1 MKIQRKLA
9 LGYTIIVALIG
20 GIVYTYL
27 HEWRQMNRLERE
39 VKEIHRLRQN
49 VHEAYVHMLDLT
61 MFGETILEWEEA
73 DTALYRTKRLE
84 VDSILCE
91 FKNYYSGERIDSLR
105 HLMAEKEIQLFNI
118 SQLFDRQ
125 MELGEELA
133 ERVPVIAYESTQ
145 EPPKKK
151 GGFLGLFKKKEKT
164 PPQST
169 TSTKLYTLN
178 RDVIRKQSEQSRQ
191 LSETADSLAQ
201 RNLNIN
207 QRLKSLIAA
216 MDERVTTDLLEREQQ
231 IIETRERTKVWLGGI
246 TAFIFLALLL
256 SYIVIMRDYGHKERG
271 RRKLEASNRKNAELL
286 EMRNKIIMTISHDI
300 RGPLNGISGNAELAM
315 DMRDKKRRNHKL
327 RNITILCKHVLH
339 LVNNLLDV
347 YRLDEAKE
355 TPNPVPFH
363 LSESLERIADSV
375 SHMIKEKGLQFKHR
389 YTNTNVTVKG
399 DRDKMGRII
408 NNLITN
414 AVKFTSEGNVCF
426 KASYENGWLTMKV
439 SDTGV
444 GISEDMMKRIYVPFE
459 RATNENNADGYGLGL
474 PITKGLVTLLGGTIE
489 VESKQGAGTI
499 FTVKL
504 PLPVTDESV
513 EEETVMDDISHH
525 LPGSVI
531 AIDDDTLQLEVIKE
545 MLERNGVS
553 CKTCINAKE
562 LFEEMRNKD
571 YDLVLTGIQMPD
583 TNGYRVLEL
592 LRKSRIGNSRTVPV
606 VAMTAREDGDRQALL
621 DAGFDGCIFKPF
633 SMVDLLQHLASVVM
647 EREQSESADFSGL
660 LAEVTDKRKV
670 LELLLE
676 SCEKDMTDLKIAM
689 TTEKVESMRNVVH
702 RMMPMWEMLSMENT
716 LLAYRKAL
724 KERDNDIQALLVHTG
739 QIITHIER
747 LMEDA
752 RKEIERIA
760 DEETDT
766 DSRGQYSPLAYT
778 EGLAG
783 A

>member
-9 LGYTIIVALIG
+9 IGYTIIVALIG
-20 GIVYTYL
+20 GIVYMYL
-27 HEWRQMNRLERE
+27 HEWRQMVLLERE
-39 VKEIHRLRQN
+39 VKEIHELRQS

-73 DTALYRTKRLE
+73 DTALYRVKRLK

-91 FKNYYSGERIDSLR
+91 FKNFYSGERIDSLR

-118 SQLFDRQ
+118 SQLFEQ
-125 MELGEELA
+125 QVELGEELA

-164 PPQST
+164 PSQST

-178 RDVIRKQSEQSRQ
+178 RDVIRKQSEQSRR

-207 QRLKSLIAA
+207 LKLRNFITVL
-216 MDERVTTDLLEREQQ
+216 DERVTADLREREEL
-231 IIETRERTKVWLGGI
+231 IIKTRERTKVWLGGI

-256 SYIVIMRDYGHKERG
+256 SYIVIMRDYGRKERG

-286 EMRNKIIMTISHDI
+286 EMRNKIILTISHDI

-513 EEETVMDDISHH
+513 EEETVMADISHH
-525 LPGSVI
+525 LPGCVI

-562 LFEEMRNKD
+562 LFEEIRNKD
-571 YDLVLTGIQMPD
+571 YDLVLTDIQMPD

-633 SMVDLLQHLASVVM
+633 SKVDLLQHLASVVM
-647 EREQSESADFSGL
+647 EREQNESADFSGL

-724 KERDNDIQALLVHTG
+724 KEQDNDIQALLVHTG
-739 QIITHIER
+739 QIITHIKR

-766 DSRGQYSPLAYT
+766 DSRG
-778 EGLAG
+778 
-783 A
+783 

>member
-73 DTALYRTKRLE
+73 DTALYRAKRME

-216 MDERVTTDLLEREQQ
+216 MDERVTTDLQEREQQ

-256 SYIVIMRDYGHKERG
+256 SYIVIMRDYGRKERG

-286 EMRNKIIMTISHDI
+286 EMRNKIILTISHDI
-300 RGPLNGISGNAELAM
+300 RGPLNNIIGYTELAM
-315 DMRDKKRRNHKL
+315 DTREKKKRDLQLKKVLGRS
-327 RNITILCKHVLH
+327 KHILH

-347 YRLDEAKE
+347 YRLNQAKE
-355 TPNPVPFH
+355 TMHPVPF
-363 LSESLERIADSV
+363 RISDLLNRVVDGATQPIND
-375 SHMIKEKGLQFKHR
+375 KGLLFEHEF
-389 YTNTNVTVKG
+389 VGADAVVKG
-399 DRDKMGRII
+399 DVDRIEQII
-408 NNLITN
+408 NNLIAN
-414 AVKFTSEGNVCF
+414 AVKFTSAGHIGFNVTYMDGTF
-426 KASYENGWLTMKV
+426 TMKV
-439 SDTGV
+439 SDTGM
-444 GISEDMMKRIYVPFE
+444 GMTEDMMKRIYLPFE
-459 RATNENNADGYGLGL
+459 RAANAENSDGYGLGL
-474 PITKGLVTLLGGTIE
+474 PIAHGIVTMLGGTIN
-489 VESKQGAGTI
+489 VESELNKGTT
-499 FTVKL
+499 FTVTL
-504 PLPVTDESV
+504 PLPVTNEPIEEESV
-513 EEETVMDDISHH
+513 SFDASLH
-525 LPGSVI
+525 LPKNVI
-531 AIDDDTLQLEVIKE
+531 AIDDDMLQLELVKE

-553 CKTCINAKE
+553 CTICSKVDKLTEE
-562 LFEEMRNKD
+562 LRKKN
-571 YDLVLTGIQMPD
+571 YDLLLSDIQMPNTD
-583 TNGYRVLEL
+583 GFKLLEL
-592 LRKSRIGNSRTVPV
+592 LRKSRIGNSKDIPI
-606 VAMTAREDGDRQALL
+606 VAMTARSESEREALL
-621 DAGFDGCIFKPF
+621 EAGFDGCIFKPF
-633 SMVDLLQHLASVVM
+633 SMNELLKVIASVVKG
-647 EREQSESADFSGL
+647 REPGSETDFSVM
-660 LAEVTDKRKV
+660 LANVSDKKKILRTMI
-670 LELLLE
+670 ET
-676 SCEKDMTDLKIAM
+676 CEKDIVDLKIAM
-689 TTEKVESMRNVVH
+689 TAENRESMRSIAH
-702 RMMPMWEMLSMENT
+702 RMFPMWEMVSMDEI
-716 LLAYRKAL
+716 LLAYRNVL
-724 KERDNDIQALLVHTG
+724 KDTDCDTQTVLNHTNH
-739 QIITHIER
+739 IITHIEH
-747 LMEDA
+747 LIEDA
-752 RKEIERIA
+752 GNEIERIV
-760 DEETDT
+760 DEEKNI
-766 DSRGQYSPLAYT
+766 DSRG
-778 EGLAG
+778 
-783 A
+783 

>member
-1 MKIQRKLA
+1 MNIKRKLA
-9 LGYTIIVALIG
+9 IGYTIIVALII

-27 HEWRQMNRLERE
+27 REWRQMVLLERE
-39 VKEIHRLRQN
+39 IKQIHEVRQS
-49 VHEAYVHMLDLT
+49 VHEAYMHMLDLT
-61 MFGETILEWEEA
+61 MFGETILEWEKA
-73 DTALYRTKRLE
+73 DTAVYRAKRLK

-91 FKNYYSGERIDSLR
+91 FKEYYSGERIDSLR
-105 HLMAEKEIQLFNI
+105 YLMAEKEIQLFNI
-118 SQLFDRQ
+118 SQLFEKQ
-125 MELGEELA
+125 IELGEELA

-216 MDERVTTDLLEREQQ
+216 MDERVTADLLEREQQ

-256 SYIVIMRDYGHKERG
+256 SYIVIMRDYGRKERG

-399 DRDKMGRII
+399 DKDKMGRII

-444 GISEDMMKRIYVPFE
+444 GISEDMIKRIYVPFE

-513 EEETVMDDISHH
+513 EEETVMADISHH
-525 LPGSVI
+525 LPGCVI

-562 LFEEMRNKD
+562 LFEEIRNKD
-571 YDLVLTGIQMPD
+571 YDLVLTDIQMPD

-633 SMVDLLQHLASVVM
+633 SKVDLLQHLASVVM
-647 EREQSESADFSGL
+647 EREQNESADFSGL

-766 DSRGQYSPLAYT
+766 DSRG
-778 EGLAG
+778 
-783 A
+783 

>member
-73 DTALYRTKRLE
+73 DTALYRAKRME

-216 MDERVTTDLLEREQQ
+216 MDERVTTDLQEREQQ

-256 SYIVIMRDYGHKERG
+256 SYIVIMRDYGRKERG

-286 EMRNKIIMTISHDI
+286 EMRNKIILTISHDI
-300 RGPLNGISGNAELAM
+300 RGPLNNIIGYTELAM
-315 DMRDKKRRNHKL
+315 DTREKKKRNLQLKKVLGRS
-327 RNITILCKHVLH
+327 KHILH

-347 YRLDEAKE
+347 YRLNQAKE
-355 TPNPVPFH
+355 TMHPVPF
-363 LSESLERIADSV
+363 RISDLLNRVVDGATQPIND
-375 SHMIKEKGLQFKHR
+375 KGLLFEHEF
-389 YTNTNVTVKG
+389 VGADAVVKG
-399 DRDKMGRII
+399 DVDRIEQII
-408 NNLITN
+408 NNLIAN
-414 AVKFTSEGNVCF
+414 AVKFTSAGHIGFNVTYMDGTF
-426 KASYENGWLTMKV
+426 TMKV
-439 SDTGV
+439 SDTGM
-444 GISEDMMKRIYVPFE
+444 GMTEDMMKRIYLPFE
-459 RATNENNADGYGLGL
+459 RAANAENSDGYGLGL
-474 PITKGLVTLLGGTIE
+474 PIAHGIVTMLGGTIN
-489 VESKQGAGTI
+489 VESELNKGTT
-499 FTVKL
+499 FTVTL
-504 PLPVTDESV
+504 PLPVTNEPIEEESV
-513 EEETVMDDISHH
+513 SFDASLH
-525 LPGSVI
+525 LPKNVI
-531 AIDDDTLQLEVIKE
+531 AIDDDMLQLELVKE

-553 CKTCINAKE
+553 CTICSKVDKLTEE
-562 LFEEMRNKD
+562 LRKKN
-571 YDLVLTGIQMPD
+571 YDLLLSDIQMPNTD
-583 TNGYRVLEL
+583 GFKLLEL
-592 LRKSRIGNSRTVPV
+592 LRKSRIGNSKDIPI
-606 VAMTAREDGDRQALL
+606 VAMTARSESEREALL
-621 DAGFDGCIFKPF
+621 EAGFDGCIFKPF
-633 SMVDLLQHLASVVM
+633 SMNELLKVIASVVKG
-647 EREQSESADFSGL
+647 REPGSETDFSVM
-660 LAEVTDKRKV
+660 LANVSDKKKILRTMI
-670 LELLLE
+670 ET
-676 SCEKDMTDLKIAM
+676 CEKDIVDLKIAM
-689 TTEKVESMRNVVH
+689 TAENRESMRSIAH
-702 RMMPMWEMLSMENT
+702 RMFPMWEMVSMDEI
-716 LLAYRKAL
+716 LLAYRNVL
-724 KERDNDIQALLVHTG
+724 KDTDCDTQTVLNHTNH
-739 QIITHIER
+739 IITHIEH
-747 LMEDA
+747 LIEDA
-752 RKEIERIA
+752 GNEIEKIV
-760 DEETDT
+760 DEEKNI
-766 DSRGQYSPLAYT
+766 DSRG
-778 EGLAG
+778 
-783 A
+783 

>member
-27 HEWRQMNRLERE
+27 HEWRQMNILERE

-118 SQLFDRQ
+118 SQLFERQ
-125 MELGEELA
+125 VELGEELA

-216 MDERVTTDLLEREQQ
+216 MDERVTTDLQEREQQ

-256 SYIVIMRDYGHKERG
+256 SYIVIMRDYGRKERG

-286 EMRNKIIMTISHDI
+286 EMRNKIILTISHDI
-300 RGPLNGISGNAELAM
+300 RGPLNNIIGYTELAM
-315 DMRDKKRRNHKL
+315 DTREKKKRNLQLKKVLGRS
-327 RNITILCKHVLH
+327 KHILH

-347 YRLDEAKE
+347 YRLNQAKE
-355 TPNPVPFH
+355 TMHPVPF
-363 LSESLERIADSV
+363 RISDLLNRVVDGATQPIND
-375 SHMIKEKGLQFKHR
+375 KGLLFEHEF
-389 YTNTNVTVKG
+389 VGADAVVKG
-399 DRDKMGRII
+399 DVDRIEQII
-408 NNLITN
+408 NNLIAN
-414 AVKFTSEGNVCF
+414 AVKFTSAGHIGFNVTYMDGTF
-426 KASYENGWLTMKV
+426 TMKV
-439 SDTGV
+439 SDTGM
-444 GISEDMMKRIYVPFE
+444 GMTEDMMKRIYLPFE
-459 RATNENNADGYGLGL
+459 RAASAENSDGYGLGL
-474 PITKGLVTLLGGTIE
+474 PIAHGIVTMLGGTIN
-489 VESKQGAGTI
+489 VESELNKGTT
-499 FTVKL
+499 FTVTL
-504 PLPVTDESV
+504 PLPVTNEPIEEESV
-513 EEETVMDDISHH
+513 SFDASLH
-525 LPGSVI
+525 LPKNVI
-531 AIDDDTLQLEVIKE
+531 AIDDDMLQLELVKE

-553 CKTCINAKE
+553 CTICSKVDKLTEE
-562 LFEEMRNKD
+562 LRKKN
-571 YDLVLTGIQMPD
+571 YDLLLSDIQMPNTD
-583 TNGYRVLEL
+583 GFKLLEL
-592 LRKSRIGNSRTVPV
+592 LRKSRIGNSKDIPI
-606 VAMTAREDGDRQALL
+606 VAMTARSESEREALL
-621 DAGFDGCIFKPF
+621 EAGFDGCIFKPF
-633 SMVDLLQHLASVVM
+633 SMNELLKVIASVVKG
-647 EREQSESADFSGL
+647 REPGSETDFSVM
-660 LAEVTDKRKV
+660 LANVSDKKKILRTMI
-670 LELLLE
+670 ET
-676 SCEKDMTDLKIAM
+676 CEKDIVDLKIAM
-689 TTEKVESMRNVVH
+689 TAENRESMRSIAH
-702 RMMPMWEMLSMENT
+702 RMFPMWEMVSMDEI
-716 LLAYRKAL
+716 LLAYRNVL
-724 KERDNDIQALLVHTG
+724 KDTDCDTQTVLNHTNH
-739 QIITHIER
+739 IITHIEH
-747 LMEDA
+747 LIEDA
-752 RKEIERIA
+752 GNEIERIV
-760 DEETDT
+760 DEEKNI
-766 DSRGQYSPLAYT
+766 DSRG
-778 EGLAG
+778 
-783 A
+783 

>member
-73 DTALYRTKRLE
+73 DTALYRAKRME
-84 VDSILCE
+84 FDSILCE

-216 MDERVTTDLLEREQQ
+216 MDERVTTDLQEREQQ

-256 SYIVIMRDYGHKERG
+256 SYIVIMRDYGRKERG

-286 EMRNKIIMTISHDI
+286 EMRNKIILTISHDI
-300 RGPLNGISGNAELAM
+300 RGPLNNIIGYTELAM
-315 DMRDKKRRNHKL
+315 DTREKKKRNLQLKKVLGRS
-327 RNITILCKHVLH
+327 KHILH

-347 YRLDEAKE
+347 YRLNQAKE
-355 TPNPVPFH
+355 TMHPVPF
-363 LSESLERIADSV
+363 RISDLLNRVVDGATQPIND
-375 SHMIKEKGLQFKHR
+375 KGLLFEHEF
-389 YTNTNVTVKG
+389 VGADAVVKG
-399 DRDKMGRII
+399 DVDRIEQII
-408 NNLITN
+408 NNLIAN
-414 AVKFTSEGNVCF
+414 AVKFTSAGHIGFNVTYMDGTF
-426 KASYENGWLTMKV
+426 TMKV
-439 SDTGV
+439 SDTGM
-444 GISEDMMKRIYVPFE
+444 GMTEDMMKRIYLPFE
-459 RATNENNADGYGLGL
+459 RAANAENSDGYGLGL
-474 PITKGLVTLLGGTIE
+474 PIAHGIVTMLGGTIN
-489 VESKQGAGTI
+489 VESELNKGTT
-499 FTVKL
+499 FTVTL
-504 PLPVTDESV
+504 PLPVTNEPIEEESV
-513 EEETVMDDISHH
+513 SFDASLH
-525 LPGSVI
+525 LPKNVI
-531 AIDDDTLQLEVIKE
+531 AIDDDMLQLELVKE

-553 CKTCINAKE
+553 CTICSKVDKLTEE
-562 LFEEMRNKD
+562 LRKKN
-571 YDLVLTGIQMPD
+571 YDLLLSDIQMPNTD
-583 TNGYRVLEL
+583 GFKLLEL
-592 LRKSRIGNSRTVPV
+592 LRKSRIGNSKDIPI
-606 VAMTAREDGDRQALL
+606 VAMTARSESEREALL
-621 DAGFDGCIFKPF
+621 EAGFDGCIFKPF
-633 SMVDLLQHLASVVM
+633 SMNELLKVIASVVKG
-647 EREQSESADFSGL
+647 REPGSETDFSVM
-660 LAEVTDKRKV
+660 LANVSDKKKILRTMI
-670 LELLLE
+670 ET
-676 SCEKDMTDLKIAM
+676 CEKDIVDLKIAM
-689 TTEKVESMRNVVH
+689 TAENRESMRSIAH
-702 RMMPMWEMLSMENT
+702 RMFPMWEMVSMDEI
-716 LLAYRKAL
+716 LLAYRNVL
-724 KERDNDIQALLVHTG
+724 KDTDCDTQTVLNHTNH
-739 QIITHIER
+739 IITHIEH
-747 LMEDA
+747 LIEDA
-752 RKEIERIA
+752 GNEIERIV
-760 DEETDT
+760 DEEKNI
-766 DSRGQYSPLAYT
+766 DSRG
-778 EGLAG
+778 
-783 A
+783 

>member
-49 VHEAYVHMLDLT
+49 VHKAYVHMLDLT

-73 DTALYRTKRLE
+73 DTALYRAKRME

-118 SQLFDRQ
+118 SQLFEQ
-125 MELGEELA
+125 QVELGEELA

-216 MDERVTTDLLEREQQ
+216 MDERVTTDLQEREQQ

-256 SYIVIMRDYGHKERG
+256 SYIVIMRDYGRKERG

-286 EMRNKIIMTISHDI
+286 EMRNKIILTISHDI
-300 RGPLNGISGNAELAM
+300 RGPLNNIIGYTELAL
-315 DMRDKKRRNHKL
+315 DTREKKKRNLQLKKVLGRS
-327 RNITILCKHVLH
+327 KHILH

-347 YRLDEAKE
+347 YRLNQAKE
-355 TPNPVPFH
+355 TMHPVPF
-363 LSESLERIADSV
+363 RISDLLNRVVDGATQPIND
-375 SHMIKEKGLQFKHR
+375 KGLLFEHEFVG
-389 YTNTNVTVKG
+389 TDAVVKG
-399 DRDKMGRII
+399 DVDRIEQII
-408 NNLITN
+408 NNLIAN
-414 AVKFTSEGNVCF
+414 AIKFTSAGHIGFNV
-426 KASYENGWLTMKV
+426 SYMDGTFTMKV
-439 SDTGV
+439 SDTGM
-444 GISEDMMKRIYVPFE
+444 GMTEEMMKRIYLPFE
-459 RATNENNADGYGLGL
+459 RAASAENSDGYGLGL
-474 PITKGLVTLLGGTIE
+474 PIAHGIVTMLGGTIN
-489 VESKQGAGTI
+489 VESELNKGTT
-499 FTVKL
+499 FTVIL
-504 PLPVTDESV
+504 PLPITDEPV
-513 EEETVMDDISHH
+513 EEESVSFDASLH
-525 LPGSVI
+525 LPKNVI
-531 AIDDDTLQLEVIKE
+531 AIDDDMLQLELVKE

-553 CKTCINAKE
+553 CTICSKVDKLT
-562 LFEEMRNKD
+562 EEMRKRN
-571 YDLVLTGIQMPD
+571 YDLLLTDIQMPNTD
-583 TNGYRVLEL
+583 GFKLLEL
-592 LRKSRIGNSRTVPV
+592 LRRSRIGNSKEIPI
-606 VAMTAREDGDRQALL
+606 VAMTARSEGEREALL

-633 SMVDLLQHLASVVM
+633 SMNELLKVIASVVKG
-647 EREQSESADFSGL
+647 REPGRDTDFSMM
-660 LAEVTDKRKV
+660 LANVSDKRKI
-670 LELLLE
+670 LRTMIE
-676 SCEKDMTDLKIAM
+676 SCEKDIVDLKIAM
-689 TTEKVESMRNVVH
+689 TAENRESMRSIAH
-702 RMMPMWEMLSMENT
+702 RMFPMWEMVSMDEI
-716 LLAYRKAL
+716 LLAYRNVL
-724 KERDNDIQALLVHTG
+724 KDTDCDTQTVLNHTNH
-739 QIITHIER
+739 IITHIEH

-752 RKEIERIA
+752 GNEIERIA
-760 DEETDT
+760 DEEKNI
-766 DSRGQYSPLAYT
+766 DSRG
-778 EGLAG
+778 
-783 A
+783 

>member
-27 HEWRQMNRLERE
+27 HEWRQMNILERE

-73 DTALYRTKRLE
+73 DTALYRAKRME

-151 GGFLGLFKKKEKT
+151 GGFLGLFKKKEKA

-216 MDERVTTDLLEREQQ
+216 MDERVTTDLQEREQQ

-256 SYIVIMRDYGHKERG
+256 SYIVIMRDYGRKERG

-286 EMRNKIIMTISHDI
+286 EMRNKIILTISHDI
-300 RGPLNGISGNAELAM
+300 RGPLNNIIGYTELAM
-315 DMRDKKRRNHKL
+315 DTREKKKRNLQLKKVLGRS
-327 RNITILCKHVLH
+327 KHILH

-347 YRLDEAKE
+347 YRLNQAKE
-355 TPNPVPFH
+355 TMHPVPF
-363 LSESLERIADSV
+363 RISDLLNRVVDGATQPIND
-375 SHMIKEKGLQFKHR
+375 KGLLFEHEF
-389 YTNTNVTVKG
+389 VGADAVVKG
-399 DRDKMGRII
+399 DVDRIEQII
-408 NNLITN
+408 NNLIAN
-414 AVKFTSEGNVCF
+414 AVKFTSAGHIGFNVTYMDGTF
-426 KASYENGWLTMKV
+426 TMKV
-439 SDTGV
+439 SDTGM
-444 GISEDMMKRIYVPFE
+444 GMTEDMMKRIYLPFE
-459 RATNENNADGYGLGL
+459 RAANAENSDGYGLGL
-474 PITKGLVTLLGGTIE
+474 PIAHGIVTMLGGTINVGSE
-489 VESKQGAGTI
+489 LNKGTT
-499 FTVKL
+499 FTVTL
-504 PLPVTDESV
+504 PLPVTNEPIEEESV
-513 EEETVMDDISHH
+513 SFDASLH
-525 LPGSVI
+525 LPKNVI
-531 AIDDDTLQLEVIKE
+531 AIDDDMLQLELVKE

-553 CKTCINAKE
+553 CTICSKVDKLTEE
-562 LFEEMRNKD
+562 LRKKN
-571 YDLVLTGIQMPD
+571 YDLLLSDIQMPNTD
-583 TNGYRVLEL
+583 GFKLLEL
-592 LRKSRIGNSRTVPV
+592 LRKSRIGNSKDIPI
-606 VAMTAREDGDRQALL
+606 VAMTARSESEREALL
-621 DAGFDGCIFKPF
+621 EAGFDGCIFKPF
-633 SMVDLLQHLASVVM
+633 SMNELLKVIASVVKG
-647 EREQSESADFSGL
+647 REPGSDTDFSMI
-660 LAEVTDKRKV
+660 LANVSDKKKILRTMI
-670 LELLLE
+670 E
-676 SCEKDMTDLKIAM
+676 SCEKDIVDLKIAM
-689 TTEKVESMRNVVH
+689 TAENRESMRSIAH
-702 RMMPMWEMLSMENT
+702 RMFPMWEMVSMDEI
-716 LLAYRKAL
+716 LLAYRNVL
-724 KERDNDIQALLVHTG
+724 KDTECDTQTVLNHTNHV
-739 QIITHIER
+739 ITHIEH
-747 LMEDA
+747 LIEDA
-752 RKEIERIA
+752 GNEIERIA
-760 DEETDT
+760 DEEKNI
-766 DSRGQYSPLAYT
+766 DSRG
-778 EGLAG
+778 
-783 A
+783 

>member
-73 DTALYRTKRLE
+73 DTALYRAKRLE

-118 SQLFDRQ
+118 SQLFEQ
-125 MELGEELA
+125 QVELGEELA

-164 PPQST
+164 PSQST

-216 MDERVTTDLLEREQQ
+216 MDERVTSDLQEREQQ

-256 SYIVIMRDYGHKERG
+256 SYIVIMRDYGRKERG

-286 EMRNKIIMTISHDI
+286 EMRNKIILTISHDI
-300 RGPLNGISGNAELAM
+300 RGPLNNIIGYTELAL
-315 DMRDKKRRNHKL
+315 DTREKKKRNLQLKKVLGRS
-327 RNITILCKHVLH
+327 KHILH

-347 YRLDEAKE
+347 YRLNQAKE
-355 TPNPVPFH
+355 TMHPVPF
-363 LSESLERIADSV
+363 RISDLLNRVVDGATQPIND
-375 SHMIKEKGLQFKHR
+375 KGLLFEHEF
-389 YTNTNVTVKG
+389 VGADAVVKG
-399 DRDKMGRII
+399 DVDRIEQII
-408 NNLITN
+408 NNLIAN
-414 AVKFTSEGNVCF
+414 AVKFTSAGHIGFNVTYMDGTF
-426 KASYENGWLTMKV
+426 TMKV
-439 SDTGV
+439 SDTGM
-444 GISEDMMKRIYVPFE
+444 GMTEDMTKRIYLPFE
-459 RATNENNADGYGLGL
+459 RAANAENSDGYGLGL
-474 PITKGLVTLLGGTIE
+474 PIAHGIVTMLGGTIN
-489 VESKQGAGTI
+489 VESELNKGTT
-499 FTVKL
+499 FTVTL
-504 PLPVTDESV
+504 PLPVTNEPIEEESV
-513 EEETVMDDISHH
+513 SFDASLH
-525 LPGSVI
+525 LPKNVI
-531 AIDDDTLQLEVIKE
+531 AIDDDMLQLELVKE

-553 CKTCINAKE
+553 CTICSKVDKLTEE
-562 LFEEMRNKD
+562 LRKKN
-571 YDLVLTGIQMPD
+571 YDLLLSDIQMPNTD
-583 TNGYRVLEL
+583 GFKLLEL
-592 LRKSRIGNSRTVPV
+592 LRKSRIGNSKDIPI
-606 VAMTAREDGDRQALL
+606 VAMTAR
-621 DAGFDGCIFKPF
+621 
-633 SMVDLLQHLASVVM
+633 
-647 EREQSESADFSGL
+647 SAMHTAKKSGRCR
-660 LAEVTDKRKV
+660 ARATRPNPTPETSCVTTTKNFFV
-670 LELLLE
+670 
-676 SCEKDMTDLKIAM
+676 LKISRKGLQRNFIVHGNM
-689 TTEKVESMRNVVH
+689 ITEVHNAIRLSSMPIPLNMRTHTMFNITKGIPIAKYALGTH
-702 RMMPMWEMLSMENT
+702 LKGEYP
-716 LLAYRKAL
+716 LLFIMRYC
-724 KERDNDIQALLVHTG
+724 IVC
-739 QIITHIER
+739 
-747 LMEDA
+747 
-752 RKEIERIA
+752 
-760 DEETDT
+760 
-766 DSRGQYSPLAYT
+766 YV
-778 EGLAG
+778 
-783 A
+783 